1 VSSSRSIPHR
11 SPRGTFDPP
20 GVLPQ
25 HFGRRWRKR
34 RSFLGLFLAFTALLL
49 LIRLLLPHGIER
61 YVLHVLNGLPGYQAS
76 LEDLDLNLWRGAY
89 EIEGLVIDKVHGGQ
103 PEPFVMLRLVDLSI
117 EWPALLQGQVVGEV
131 ELHQPVLQATLA
143 GGSQRSETGTTPSW
157 PDYIRRLFPFRI
169 NRFTV
174 RDGELRLE
182 SLTTE
187 PEVDLFVDDF
197 YLEVLN
203 LTNVGD
209 LSTPLIAQAEAA
221 GRPLGI
227 GELEVSLRFDPLAE
241 PLAFDLDAELREIPV
256 VELNDFLQAYGNVD
270 AESGTF
276 SAFAE
281 FAARDGRIEGYVKT
295 LFEDLELLTF
305 REIEDPGDA
314 LEFLWEGL
322 LEVASE
328 VIENQAYDRL
338 ATKVP
343 LRGEL
348 GDARADMAV
357 TVVGVLRNA
366 IVAAFRPAIDDS
378 IQLVGMEIVEKDGG
392 P

>member
-1 VSSSRSIPHR
+1 V
-11 SPRGTFDPP
+11 
-20 GVLPQ
+20 
-25 HFGRRWRKR
+25 
-34 RSFLGLFLAFTALLL
+34 FLTCFALLL
-49 LIRLLLPHGIER
+49 LARLALPQGLRR
-61 YVLHVLNGLPGYQAS
+61 YVLNVLNDLPGYQAS

-89 EIEGLVIDKVHGGQ
+89 EIEGLVIDKLGGGQ
-103 PEPFVMLRLVDLSI
+103 PEPFIELRLMDLSI

-131 ELHQPVLQATLA
+131 ELHQPVLQATIA
-143 GGSQRSETGTTPSW
+143 RGSEQSETGTAPSW
-157 PDYIRRLFPFRI
+157 PDYVRRLFPFRI
-169 NRFTV
+169 NRLTV
-174 RDGELRLE
+174 RDGDLQLE

-203 LTNVGD
+203 LTNVRD
-209 LSTPLIAQAEAA
+209 LSTPLVARAEAA

-227 GELEVSLRFDPLAE
+227 GELEVSLRFDPLAD
-241 PLAFDLDAELREIPV
+241 PLTFDLDAELREIPL

-281 FAARDGRIEGYVKT
+281 FAARDGHVEGYVKT
-295 LFEDLELLTF
+295 LFEDLQLLTF
-305 REIEDPGDA
+305 GEIEDPGDA

-322 LEVASE
+322 LEIASE

-348 GDARADMAV
+348 GQARADMLV

-378 IQLVGMEIVEKDGG
+378 IELRGMEIVGKDSGS
-392 P
+392 